1 MQLALTN
8 KLYQTVANTL
18 KMTVEMSSLTFKLL
32 DLTEFF
38 DISTV
43 DFYSMLYHLRV
54 VHGIHFS

>member
-54 VHGIHFS
+54 VNVIHFS